1 MKKKT
6 KTELDTG
13 NTKGNFMESFIEKLK
28 DYFQT
33 QDGIFKS
40 QDSKYFLFTAF
51 KLTAVP
57 IAAFTFVFYSLWSVL
72 EMNYN
77 FFVANGFARG
87 DLFKEAFVDK
97 VLMNITEYFW
107 YFGFTVAGVFMFGL
121 GVAYFA
127 LRPFKEIEQ
136 FADESHDEP
145 ELEFELDQIKSKK
158 IIYQASKVLFD
169 YLYLVRNE
177 IKGEKIHIPKSLS
190 KMKKPS
196 TDKVFILQYALLMT
210 IVCIGTGILLFTFT
224 NDIYQEIVKAGLTL
238 LNGSKTVATF
248 MQLQE
253 ETINSIYILAM
264 AINTSLYVFLSR
276 NLIKSVDGVSYAFAR
291 DIMQIVKGD
300 ANKRI
305 FPRFSDPGKA
315 AAHSINDYLNLVLG
329 EQVTMS
335 KESTVDENVLE
346 LFGQNIP
353 REHWSELPPSF
364 IEQYQDSDGEGIYNI
379 ITPKGYKIENLDED
393 QVINLVHDLE
403 KYKKAA

>member
-1 MKKKT
+1 M
-6 KTELDTG
+6 
-13 NTKGNFMESFIEKLK
+13 EKLK
-28 DYFQT
+28 ELFDVKE
-33 QDGIFKS
+33 GLFKS

-87 DLFKEAFVDK
+87 ELFKEAFVDK
-97 VLMNITEYFW
+97 VLLNITEYFW

-127 LRPFKEIEQ
+127 LRPFKEIEY
-136 FADESHDEP
+136 FAIESLEEDD
-145 ELEFELDQIKSKK
+145 LEFELDQIKSKK
-158 IIYQASKVLFD
+158 VIYQAAKVLFD
-169 YLYLVRNE
+169 YLYIVRNK
-177 IKGEKIHIPKSLS
+177 IKGEKIHIPKALS

-196 TDKVFILQYALLMT
+196 TDKVFILQYTLLMT
-210 IVCIGTGILLFTFT
+210 IICLGTSILLFTFT
-224 NDIYQEIVKAGLTL
+224 NDIYEEIVRAGLTL

-253 ETINSIYILAM
+253 GTINSIYVLAM
-264 AINTSLYVFLSR
+264 TVNTTLYIFLAR

-291 DIMQIVKGD
+291 DIIQIVKG
-300 ANKRI
+300 ASEKRI
-305 FPRFSDPGKA
+305 FPRFNDPGKA

-329 EQVTMS
+329 EQVTLG
-335 KESTVDENVLE
+335 KESEVDENVLE
-346 LFGQNIP
+346 LFGQSIP

-364 IEQYQDSDGEGIYNI
+364 IEQFQDSEGEGIYNV
-379 ITPKGYKIENLDED
+379 ITPKGYKIENLDKD
-393 QVINLVHDLE
+393 QVIGLIHDLE
-403 KYKKAA
+403 KYKKVA

>member
-1 MKKKT
+1 M
-6 KTELDTG
+6 
-13 NTKGNFMESFIEKLK
+13 EKLK
-28 DYFQT
+28 ELFDVKE
-33 QDGIFKS
+33 GLFKS

-57 IAAFTFVFYSLWSVL
+57 TAAFTFVFYSLWSVL

-87 DLFKEAFVDK
+87 ELFKEAFVDK
-97 VLMNITEYFW
+97 VLLNITEYFW

-127 LRPFKEIEQ
+127 LRPFKEIEY
-136 FADESHDEP
+136 FAIESLEEDD
-145 ELEFELDQIKSKK
+145 LEFELDQIKSKK
-158 IIYQASKVLFD
+158 IIYQAAKVLFD
-169 YLYLVRNE
+169 YLYIVRNQ
-177 IKGEKIHIPKSLS
+177 IKGEKIHIPKTLS

-196 TDKVFILQYALLMT
+196 TDKVFILQYTLLMT
-210 IVCIGTGILLFTFT
+210 IVCLGTSVLLFTFT
-224 NDIYQEIVKAGLTL
+224 NDIYEEIVRAGLTL

-253 ETINSIYILAM
+253 GTINSIYILAM
-264 AINTSLYVFLSR
+264 TVNTTLYIFLAR

-291 DIMQIVKGD
+291 DIIQIVKG
-300 ANKRI
+300 ASEKRI
-305 FPRFSDPGKA
+305 FPRFNDPGKA

-329 EQVTMS
+329 EQVTLG
-335 KESTVDENVLE
+335 KESEVDENMLE
-346 LFGQNIP
+346 LFGQSIP

-364 IEQYQDSDGEGIYNI
+364 IEQFQDSEGEGIYNV

-393 QVINLVHDLE
+393 QIIGLIHDLE
-403 KYKKAA
+403 KYKKVA

>member
-1 MKKKT
+1 M
-6 KTELDTG
+6 
-13 NTKGNFMESFIEKLK
+13 EKLK
-28 DYFQT
+28 ELFNV
-33 QDGIFKS
+33 QDGLFKS

-57 IAAFTFVFYSLWSVL
+57 VSAFTFVAYSLWSII

-77 FFVANGFARG
+77 FFVANGYTRG

-97 VLMNITEYFW
+97 ILLNITDYFW
-107 YFGFTVAGVFMFGL
+107 YFGFTVAGVFMCGL
-121 GVAYFA
+121 GIAYFA
-127 LRPFKEIEQ
+127 LRPFKEIEY
-136 FADESHDEP
+136 FAAESLEEDD
-145 ELEFELDQIKSKK
+145 LEFELDQIKSKK
-158 IIYQASKVLFD
+158 VIYQAAKLLFD
-169 YLYLVRNE
+169 YLYLVRNN
-177 IKGEKIHIPKSLS
+177 IKGEKIHIPKSIS

-196 TDKVFILQYALLMT
+196 TDKVFIMQYALLMT
-210 IVCIGTGILLFTFT
+210 IVCLGTSVLLFTFT
-224 NDIYQEIVKAGLTL
+224 NDIYEEIVKAGLTL

-253 ETINSIYILAM
+253 STINSIYILAM
-264 AINTSLYVFLSR
+264 TINVSLYAFLAR

-291 DIMQIVKGD
+291 DIVQIIKGEK
-300 ANKRI
+300 NKRI

-329 EQVTMS
+329 EQVTMARES
-335 KESTVDENVLE
+335 KVDENVLE
-346 LFGQNIP
+346 IFGQNIP

-364 IEQYQDSDGEGIYNI
+364 IEQYQDSEGDGVYNV

-393 QVINLVHDLE
+393 QVIGLIHDLE

>member
-1 MKKKT
+1 M
-6 KTELDTG
+6 ELDTG
-13 NTKGNFMESFIEKLK
+13 NTKGNFMEKLQELLER
-28 DYFQT
+28 FGSA
-33 QDGIFKS
+33 DGLFKS

-57 IAAFTFVFYSLWSVL
+57 IAAFTFVAYSLWSIL

-97 VLMNITEYFW
+97 VLLNITEYFW

-121 GVAYFA
+121 GIAYFA
-127 LRPFKEIEQ
+127 LRPFKEIEY
-136 FADESHDEP
+136 FAIESLEEDN
-145 ELEFELDQIKSKK
+145 LEFELDQIKSKK
-158 IIYQASKVLFD
+158 IIYQAAAVLFD
-169 YLYLVRNE
+169 YLYLVRNK

-196 TDKVFILQYALLMT
+196 TDKVFIMQYALLMT
-210 IVCIGTGILLFTFT
+210 IVCLGTSVLLFTFT
-224 NDIYQEIVKAGLTL
+224 NDIYEEIVKAGLTL

-253 ETINSIYILAM
+253 STINSIYLLSM
-264 AINTSLYVFLSR
+264 GINISLYGFLAR

-291 DIMQIVKGD
+291 DIVQIVKGES
-300 ANKRI
+300 NKRI

-315 AAHSINDYLNLVLG
+315 AAHAINDYLNLVLG

-335 KESTVDENVLE
+335 KESEVDENVLE
-346 LFGQNIP
+346 LFGQSIP
-353 REHWSELPPSF
+353 RDHWSELPPSF
-364 IEQYQDSDGEGIYNI
+364 IEQFQDSEGAGIYNI

-393 QVINLVHDLE
+393 QVIGLIHDLE